1 MLEKLLD
8 AIKARFP
15 LTGNEGATRQ
25 FQVMGMT
32 FEARAYAARGL
43 GHVGVMTARGPM
55 QMETLVINPFER
67 DAPIL
72 SYDRIH
78 AMGQET
84 VIAEMYDSLLGDSF
98 CADGI
103 VQTLGES
110 AAILEKEQEDWY
122 APLIVRP
129 WLHRKGNTEEAERYD
144 AIAAD
149 YVEAYL
155 AAAQAAEPC
164 DPDQKRRKAAAY
176 SKGLLEHGGPA
187 TDPVKAAT
195 GEEFTSAL
203 FRETLFG
210 A

>member
-8 AIKARFP
+8 AIEARFP

-25 FQVMGMT
+25 FQAMGMA

-43 GHVGVMTARGPM
+43 GHVGVMTAQGPM

-110 AAILEKEQEDWY
+110 AAILESEKESWY
-122 APLIVRP
+122 ASLIVQP
-129 WLHRKGNTEEAERYD
+129 WLHLKGTAGEAERYD

-149 YVEAYL
+149 YVGAYL
-155 AAAQAAEPC
+155 AAAQLAEPC
-164 DPDQKRRKAAAY
+164 DPDLKRRKASAY
-176 SKGLLEHGGPA
+176 SEGLLEHGGPA
-187 TDPVKAAT
+187 TDPVKAAM
-195 GEEFTSAL
+195 GAEFTAAL
-203 FRETLFG
+203 FRQTLFG

>member
-15 LTGNEGATRQ
+15 LTENEGATRQ

-32 FEARAYAARGL
+32 FEARAYAAPGL

-55 QMETLVINPFER
+55 QMETLVINPFEQ

-84 VIAEMYDSLLGDSF
+84 VMAEMYDSLLGDSF
-98 CADGI
+98 HVDNI
-103 VQTLGES
+103 VRALGES
-110 AAILEKEQEDWY
+110 AAILEKEKESWY
-122 APLIVRP
+122 APLIVQP
-129 WLHRKGNTEEAERYD
+129 WLHLKGTAGD
-144 AIAAD
+144 AARCDDMAAD

-195 GEEFTSAL
+195 GEEFTAAL